1 MFTVGQT
8 ITISKDD
15 FIKYAKLGLVLRYDH
30 HGYYYYYHP
39 TFEEQ
44 ACCDDE
50 DSADA
55 EVQGYVL
62 SHNYL
67 THEGAEHVWGNW
79 TCFHHGGNFTVVKPP
94 ILKILKP
101 RKSL

>member
-15 FIKYAKLGLVLRYDH
+15 FIKYAKLGLVLHYNHYD
-30 HGYYYYYHP
+30 YYYHP

-44 ACCDDE
+44 ACRDDE
-50 DSADA
+50 DSANA

-62 SHNYL
+62 SHSYL
-67 THEGAEHVWGNW
+67 THEGAEHIWGNW
-79 TCFHHGGNFTVVKPP
+79 MYFHQGRNFTVVKPP
-94 ILKILKP
+94 ILKVLKP

>member
-15 FIKYAKLGLVLRYDH
+15 FIKYAKLGLVLHRNH
-30 HGYYYYYHP
+30 YYYYYHS
-39 TFEEQ
+39 TFEGPVHP
-44 ACCDDE
+44 DDNG
-50 DSADA
+50 DPANA
-55 EVQGYVL
+55 EVQGYIL
-62 SHNYL
+62 SHSYL
-67 THEGAEHVWGNW
+67 THEGAEHIRGNW
-79 TCFHHGGNFTVVKPP
+79 EYFHHQRDFTVVKPP

>member
-15 FIKYAKLGLVLRYDH
+15 FIKYAKLGLVLHYNSYD
-30 HGYYYYYHP
+30 YYYHP

-44 ACCDDE
+44 ACHDDE

-55 EVQGYVL
+55 EIQGYVL
-62 SHNYL
+62 SHSYL
-67 THEGAEHVWGNW
+67 THEGAEHIWGNW
-79 TCFHHGGNFTVVKPP
+79 EYFHHQRDFTVVKPP

>member
-15 FIKYAKLGLVLRYDH
+15 FIKYAKLGLVLRYNH
-30 HGYYYYYHP
+30 HDYYYHP

>member
-15 FIKYAKLGLVLRYDH
+15 FIKYAKLGLVLHYNHYD
-30 HGYYYYYHP
+30 YYYHP

-44 ACCDDE
+44 ACRDDE
-50 DSADA
+50 DSANA
-55 EVQGYVL
+55 EVQDYII
-62 SHNYL
+62 SSSYL
-67 THEGAEHVWGNW
+67 THEGAEHIWGNW
-79 TCFHHGGNFTVVKPP
+79 MYFHQGRYFTVVKPP
-94 ILKILKP
+94 IFKILKP

>member
-15 FIKYAKLGLVLRYDH
+15 FIKYAKLGLVLRYNH
-30 HGYYYYYHP
+30 HDYYYYYHP

-44 ACCDDE
+44 ARCDDE

-67 THEGAEHVWGNW
+67 THEGAEHIWGNW

>member
-1 MFTVGQT
+1 MFIVGQT

-15 FIKYAKLGLVLRYDH
+15 FIKYAKFGLVLHYNHYD
-30 HGYYYYYHP
+30 YYYHP

-44 ACCDDE
+44 SSCDDE
-50 DSADA
+50 DSAGA
-55 EVQGYVL
+55 EEVQGYVI
-62 SHNYL
+62 SHSYL
-67 THEGAEHVWGNW
+67 THEGAEHIWGNW
-79 TCFHHGGNFTVVKPP
+79 AYFHQGRNFTIVKPP

>member
-15 FIKYAKLGLVLRYDH
+15 FIKYAKLGLVLRYNH
-30 HGYYYYYHP
+30 HDYYYYYHP

-44 ACCDDE
+44 ARCDGE

>member
-1 MFTVGQT
+1 MFTVGKT

-15 FIKYAKLGLVLRYDH
+15 FIKYAKLGLVLRYKHYD
-30 HGYYYYYHP
+30 YYYHP
-39 TFEEQ
+39 TFEVQ
-44 ACCDDE
+44 AHCYDE
-50 DSADA
+50 DSASP

-62 SHNYL
+62 SHSYL
-67 THEGAEHVWGNW
+67 THIGAEHIWGNW
-79 TCFHHGGNFTVVKPP
+79 LHFYQGRNFTVVKPP